1 MLSHNLRIFLDVAN
15 RQSVTETANAR
26 FISQPA
32 VSKALQSLERD
43 LNLKL
48 FYRDR
53 KNGMILT
60 DAGAKILFLARQM
73 EDLENRIYQT
83 AFRENNFIGS
93 KLRIAS
99 VPVTTSVILSKA
111 LRQYRETYPFVS
123 VEIKEG
129 SPLAVRKMV
138 EEHAVDFA
146 VTYAPFGNLDSE
158 VLIHDEMVGILLP
171 EEKQQLIDLTKEADR
186 LILCRAGLET
196 AIEQLPKLSKSDFS
210 KILLVQNAET
220 VVRMVEEGNG
230 IGIISR
236 FTLSPIPHHLRICP
250 ITPSINTEVGLIAGN
265 LNDLTPVAQE
275 FVRIIREL
283 SII

>member
-146 VTYAPFGNLDSE
+146 VTYAPFGNLDAE

-196 AIEQLPKLSKSDFS
+196 AIEQLPNLSKSDFS

-265 LNDLTPVAQE
+265 LKDLTPVAQE

>member
-83 AFRENNFIGS
+83 AFHENNFIGS

-196 AIEQLPKLSKSDFS
+196 AIEQLPNLSKSDFS

>member
-83 AFRENNFIGS
+83 AFRE
-93 KLRIAS
+93 
-99 VPVTTSVILSKA
+99 TTSLAENCAS
-111 LRQYRETYPFVS
+111 LPF
-123 VEIKEG
+123 
-129 SPLAVRKMV
+129 P
-138 EEHAVDFA
+138 
-146 VTYAPFGNLDSE
+146 
-158 VLIHDEMVGILLP
+158 
-171 EEKQQLIDLTKEADR
+171 
-186 LILCRAGLET
+186 
-196 AIEQLPKLSKSDFS
+196 
-210 KILLVQNAET
+210 
-220 VVRMVEEGNG
+220 
-230 IGIISR
+230 
-236 FTLSPIPHHLRICP
+236 
-250 ITPSINTEVGLIAGN
+250 
-265 LNDLTPVAQE
+265 
-275 FVRIIREL
+275 
-283 SII
+283 

>member
-123 VEIKEG
+123 VEIREG

-138 EEHAVDFA
+138 EDHAVDFA
-146 VTYAPFGNLDSE
+146 VTYAPFGNLDVE
-158 VLIHDEMVGILLP
+158 VLIRDEMVGILLP

-196 AIEQLPKLSKSDFS
+196 AIEQLPNLSKSDFS